1 MGSQALALES
11 LLQGSTGA
19 AKKPGGALLVGLGAK
34 LHRASDLSAAARGS
48 AAPLAPCLGIG
59 SLLEGG
65 LPRGKLVEL
74 AGRRSSGR
82 FSIGLAALASVTS
95 TGEPA
100 ALVDLGEHLDPQA
113 ASAAG
118 VELELL
124 LWVRPRRVK
133 EALAS
138 AEMLL
143 AAGFPLVVADFGLS
157 PRGARY
163 VPDAA
168 WLRLARAAQAQSAA
182 LLLLTPWRMSGI
194 AADAVLTS
202 DSSRPRWLGAGKTPH
217 LLTSLD
223 SRLTLQKLAR
233 TAPGLATSL
242 SLSLL
247 PLPTGEGRCE
257 GRSTPRRPIQNPKS
271 KIQTPTIHPA
281 TLDIRDPRP
290 QIRNKPNSLPCHPE
304 RSEGPTPVVPP
315 ITNHKSQLTNLP

>member
-1 MGSQALALES
+1 MGSQALAIES
-11 LLQGSTGA
+11 LLEGTA
-19 AKKPGGALLVGLGAK
+19 AKKPGGLLLGLGAK
-34 LHRASDLSAAARGS
+34 LHRASDLSTCRQTS
-48 AAPLAPCLGIG
+48 PSPLAPCLD
-59 SLLEGG
+59 SERLLAGG

-113 ASAAG
+113 AAEAG
-118 VELELL
+118 VDLELL

-143 AAGFPLVVADFGLS
+143 SAGFPLVVADFGLS
-157 PRGARY
+157 PPGSRY

-168 WLRLARAAQAQSAA
+168 WLRLARTAQARDSA

-194 AADAVLTS
+194 AADAVLTA
-202 DSSRPRWLGAGKTPH
+202 DSPRPLWQGSGQSPR
-217 LLTSLD
+217 LLTALS

-233 TAPGLATSL
+233 TTPGTSQTLRL
-242 SLSLL
+242 SVPASLL
-247 PLPTGEGRCE
+247 PLPAGEGRGE
-257 GRSTPRRPIQNPKS
+257 GPL
-271 KIQTPTIHPA
+271 HA
-281 TLDIRDPRP
+281 DA
-290 QIRNKPNSLPCHPE
+290 PCHPFALP
-304 RSEGPTPVVPP
+304 RCGGAVGEGLAPSHPWSPTGGGRPQGPP
-315 ITNHKSQLTNLP
+315 LRHDQEEKVSPCHPFAPQNDRAIG

>member
-1 MGSQALALES
+1 VGSHAAAIES
-11 LLQGSTGA
+11 LLQGSAGA
-19 AKKPGGALLVGLGAK
+19 AKKPGGVLLHGLGAK
-34 LHRASDLSAAARGS
+34 LHRASDLSTQAERS
-48 AAPLAPCLGIG
+48 AAPLAPCIGIER
-59 SLLEGG
+59 LLEGG
-65 LPRGKLVEL
+65 LPRGKFVEL

-82 FSIGLAALASVTS
+82 FSIGIAALASVTS

-118 VELELL
+118 VDLELL
-124 LWVRPRRVK
+124 LWVRPQRVK
-133 EALAS
+133 QALAS

-143 AAGFPLVVADFGLS
+143 AAGFPLVVADLGLS
-157 PRGARY
+157 PRGTRY

-202 DSSRPRWLGAGKTPH
+202 DSARPRWQGTGKSPR
-217 LLTSLD
+217 LLTTLD

-233 TAPGLATSL
+233 TTPGITTSL

-247 PLPTGEGRCE
+247 PLPAGEGRGE
-257 GRSTPRRPIQNPKS
+257 GRLSPRERSAVRGPSITNHKSPITNSPS
-271 KIQTPTIHPA
+271 LHPA
-281 TLDIRDPRP
+281 ALEIRDPRP
-290 QIRNKPNSLPCHPE
+290 QLRNLLPHSVSA
-304 RSEGPTPVVPP
+304 R
-315 ITNHKSQLTNLP
+315 

>member
-1 MGSQALALES
+1 MRSHSLAIES
-11 LLQGSTGA
+11 LLEGSADT
-19 AKKPGGALLVGLGAK
+19 AKKPGGALLLGLGAK
-34 LHRASDLSAAARGS
+34 LHRASDLSPRAQTS
-48 AAPLAPCLGIG
+48 SSPLAPCPGIE
-59 SLLEGG
+59 LLLQGG

-100 ALVDLGEHLDPQA
+100 ALVDLGEHLDPQSA
-113 ASAAG
+113 ADAG

-143 AAGFPLVVADFGLS
+143 AAGFPLVVADLGLS

-168 WLRLARAAQAQSAA
+168 WLRLARAAQAQSAS

-194 AADAVLTS
+194 AADAVLAAGS
-202 DSSRPRWLGAGKTPH
+202 AHPRWQGAGKTPR

-233 TAPGLATSL
+233 TAPGTTARL

-247 PLPTGEGRCE
+247 PADLPLSSITNHK
-257 GRSTPRRPIQNPKS
+257 SPITIISASSSIANYKSPTPNP
-271 KIQTPTIHPA
+271 PRVHPA
-281 TLDIRDPRP
+281 TVEIRDPRP
-290 QIRNKPNSLPCHPE
+290 QIRKSVPRAEVSSPQE
-304 RSEGPTPVVPP
+304 RIAG
-315 ITNHKSQLTNLP
+315 